1 MIQWRDWRERLGLSA
16 LDYPVPSHAN
26 TFWYSLGGIT
36 LLSFLVTF
44 VTGILLTQFYNPS
57 PTVAHASVNYIS
69 DTPGLG
75 TIRALH
81 HWSANLGFALVIAH
95 MLRVLFTGAYRP
107 PRTITYLVG
116 VGLLFVAFQ
125 LFFTGTVLRWDQEG
139 YEAMAHFMAV
149 NKLLGPLGAV
159 FQEDFTLSTSM
170 LARIYGLHVGV
181 FPMLFLLLI
190 ALHAFYVKHFG
201 IAPKPYQ
208 KEEEY
213 KASLATGSTF
223 AKHAKGL
230 MVYGLAL
237 VVVLVALAFIFP
249 PGMLEPPKPGVEI
262 TKPPWPFWIFYPI
275 ESTIGMV
282 GILVGSAVVS
292 FGLIMIPI
300 LGATI
305 GEERKL
311 YRVVNVIVVFGLIAW
326 VALMVITYF
335 SPVMQH
341 L

>member
-1 MIQWRDWRERLGLSA
+1 
-16 LDYPVPSHAN
+16 
-26 TFWYSLGGIT
+26 
-36 LLSFLVTF
+36 
-44 VTGILLTQFYNPS
+44 
-57 PTVAHASVNYIS
+57 
-69 DTPGLG
+69 
-75 TIRALH
+75 
-81 HWSANLGFALVIAH
+81 
-95 MLRVLFTGAYRP
+95 
-107 PRTITYLVG
+107 
-116 VGLLFVAFQ
+116 
-125 LFFTGTVLRWDQEG
+125 
-139 YEAMAHFMAV
+139 
-149 NKLLGPLGAV
+149 
-159 FQEDFTLSTSM
+159 
-170 LARIYGLHVGV
+170 
-181 FPMLFLLLI
+181 
-190 ALHAFYVKHFG
+190 
-201 IAPKPYQ
+201 
-208 KEEEY
+208 
-213 KASLATGSTF
+213 
-223 AKHAKGL
+223 

-275 ESTIGMV
+275 ESAIGMV